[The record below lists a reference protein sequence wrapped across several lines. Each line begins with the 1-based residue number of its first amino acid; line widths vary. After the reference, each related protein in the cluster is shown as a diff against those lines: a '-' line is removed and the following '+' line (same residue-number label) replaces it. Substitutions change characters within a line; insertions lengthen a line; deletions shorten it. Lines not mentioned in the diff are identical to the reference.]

1 MGTSRGGRGEG
12 EATVLVVDRRRAFA
26 QALAA
31 QLSERGFL
39 ATSAPFDQAVAV
51 IGRLRPVT
59 LLVDGDPPR
68 ETAIELAGAA
78 PAECDGGRVLVL
90 VDALGRARAR
100 AVTEVGADAAVSRH
114 GGLDEVVAVLR
125 GETCRTRTRTAQAT
139 YSARG
144 QAPRN
149 PLDRLTPRERQV
161 LQAMMTG
168 GRSAVIADALGIS
181 PHTMRTHVQ
190 NTLAKLAV
198 STRLEAASVAR
209 AAGLRPLPPE
219 EAAGVTGPGP

>member
-1 MGTSRGGRGEG
+1 MGTSRGGRGAD

-31 QLSERGFL
+31 RLSERGFP
-39 ATSAPFDQAVAV
+39 ATSAPCDQAVAV
-51 IGRLRPVT
+51 IGRLRPVA

-68 ETAIELAGAA
+68 ESAIELAGAA
-78 PAECDGGRVLVL
+78 RAECDDGRVLVL
-90 VDALGRARAR
+90 VDALGRARGR
-100 AVTEVGADAAVSRH
+100 AVADVGADAAVSRH
-114 GGLDEVVAVLR
+114 GGLDEVVAALR
-125 GETCRTRTRTAQAT
+125 GETCRTRTAQA
-139 YSARG
+139 YSARS

-209 AAGLRPLPPE
+209 AAGLRPLSPE
-219 EAAGVTGPGP
+219 EAAGVAGPGP